1 MRNFLTG
8 IAKAGRELLGLG
20 TDRELA
26 SGFNELSHE
35 LLKLKGEASA
45 IALADDLLT
54 QYAGL
59 DLDTRAQFFLMLLE
73 EMQPPEKEIERAIRA
88 YQDMPAPHTLMI
100 LSQAAESPRRD
111 LIRALNM
118 APAGTEALV
127 RMREDLLDV
136 LKDEP
141 QLKPVDSDF
150 AYLFR
155 SWFNRGFLSLRTI
168 DWETPAYILEKLIA
182 YEAMHEIG
190 GWDDLRRRLADDRR
204 CFAFFHPALPDEPL
218 IFVEVALVKGL
229 ANNIETLLQASGE
242 AALREPNSAI
252 FYSISNCQKGLKG
265 VSFGNFLLKQVIDML
280 AAELPSLKNYA
291 TLSPIPGFQRWLNDT
306 LIHAPSTLP
315 AKESDLAILAALKHD
330 DWYEDKA
337 VSKKLKPLLSKLC
350 AHYLL
355 SVKSG
360 MEPLDPVARFHLRN
374 GARLERINWL
384 ADTSAKGVR
393 ESAALMVN
401 YVYDLKALL
410 HNHEAFVNDRTIAAS
425 SAVRNLVP

>member
-20 TDRELA
+20 SDRDRA
-26 SGFNELSHE
+26 RAFNELSQE

-54 QYAGL
+54 RYARL
-59 DLDTRAQFFLMLLE
+59 DADARAARRHAATRKGDRAGDSRLSGYAQFFLMLLE
-73 EMQPPEKEIERAIRA
+73 DMLPPEKEIEQAIR
-88 YQDMPAPHTLMI
+88 PAPHTLMT

-127 RMREDLLDV
+127 KMREDLLDV

-141 QLKPVDSDF
+141 QLKPVDSDY

-155 SWFNRGFLSLRTI
+155 SWFNRGFLSLRKI

-182 YEAMHEIG
+182 YEAVHEIQ

-229 ANNIETLLQASGE
+229 ANSIEKLLEAPSGDE
-242 AALREPNSAI
+242 RREPNAAI
-252 FYSISNCQKGLKG
+252 FYSISDCQRGLQG

-291 TLSPIPGFQRWLNDT
+291 TLSPIPGFLRWLNDT

-315 AKESDLAILAALKHD
+315 AKESDLAVLAALKHD

-337 VSKKLKPLLSKLC
+337 VSKKLKPLLSRLC

-355 SVKSG
+355 TVKSG

-393 ESAALMVN
+393 ESAT
-401 YVYDLKALL
+401 
-410 HNHEAFVNDRTIAAS
+410 FAAS
-425 SAVRNLVP
+425 SAVRNLVS